1 MVVVPV
7 SEIHLANNIHQGQH
21 FTEEEVDCISTMSLG
36 CFFEILLDE
45 HHAVQTLVFLTE
57 KKEIVT
63 MLLYKCGFTNKMN
76 TSNSDIIQ
84 IK

>member
-1 MVVVPV
+1 MRVVVVVVPV

-45 HHAVQTLVFLTE
+45 HHAVQTLVFLKI
-57 KKEIVT
+57 KKDFDNVDIP
-63 MLLYKCGFTNKMN
+63 MWLYK
-76 TSNSDIIQ
+76 
-84 IK
+84 

>member
-1 MVVVPV
+1 MVVVVPV

-45 HHAVQTLVFLTE
+45 HHAVQTLVFLRE
-57 KKEIVT
+57 KKEIVDIQ
-63 MLLYKCGFTNKMN
+63 MWLYK
-76 TSNSDIIQ
+76 
-84 IK
+84 